1 MIRSLIAT
9 LPAFFAALLLTFTPL
24 SEAHANSLLGDK
36 LTLRDENKMGREFD
50 QVIRS
55 QMGMVGDTYITD
67 FVTDVVKR
75 IEDGKRPMPFK
86 IKSAVIANPLM
97 NAFAIPGGFIYIFTG
112 LIQEVTSECQ
122 LAGVISHE
130 LAHVSQRHVVQRIEK
145 QKKIGLLSTVGVLT
159 GLLLGIASGSGDGA
173 AVGTALALGSSGAA
187 TQAMLNYSRDDE
199 NEADHVGLNALVKA
213 GYNPQG
219 MPQMFEIMR
228 KNKWFDSGSQMPAY
242 LSTHPGTADR
252 ITYLNDRIARMPK
265 EFSQRTDD
273 NTRLHRVQ
281 VLVRAKMSPANT
293 ALAYWDDKKANG
305 LTPME
310 HAGRGIA
317 LTRLKKMDEAEKA
330 YEIALEQDGNDPLI
344 SREAGIFYFKT
355 GRAEK
360 AFTLL
365 QKATIQ
371 NSRDAI
377 GLFYLARLQ
386 SEAKQYRQAIAN
398 MQKVEKLVPEDW
410 EVHHHLGMILGE
422 SGDTFGGNLHL
433 AYAGVYSMN
442 LRKTTLHAQKA
453 KALAKTDAQQEEIK
467 KLDALIKE
475 RAKLKK

>member
-1 MIRSLIAT
+1 MTHRICTL
-9 LPAFFAALLLTFTPL
+9 LPAFFAALLLTFTPMVN
-24 SEAHANSLLGDK
+24 AQANPLLGEK
-36 LTLRDENKMGREFD
+36 LTLRDENKLGREFD

-67 FVTDVVKR
+67 FVTDVVNR
-75 IEDGKRPMPFK
+75 IVDGKRPMPYTV
-86 IKSAVIANPLM
+86 KSAVIANPIM

-112 LIQEVTSECQ
+112 LIQEVTTEAQ

-130 LAHVSQRHVVQRIEK
+130 LAHVSQRHVVHRIEK

-159 GLLLGIASGSGDGA
+159 GLLLGIASGSGDAGKI
-173 AVGTALALGSSGAA
+173 GTAIAMGSSGAA
-187 TQAMLNYSRDDE
+187 TQAMLNYSREDE

-219 MPQMFEIMR
+219 MPQMFEIMQ
-228 KNKWFDSGSQMPAY
+228 KNKWFDSGSHMPAY
-242 LSTHPGTADR
+242 LSTHPGTDDR

-281 VLVRAKMSPANT
+281 VLVRGHMSPPKS
-293 ALAYWDDKKANG
+293 ALAYWNDKMATG

-310 HAGRGIA
+310 HAGRGIT
-317 LTRLKKMDEAEKA
+317 LSRLKKMDEAQKA
-330 YEIALEQDGNDPLI
+330 FETALAQDSNDPLI

-355 GRAEK
+355 GQADK
-360 AFTLL
+360 AFPLL

-422 SGDTFGGNLHL
+422 SGDTFGGNVHL
-433 AYAGVYSMN
+433 AYGGLYSMN
-442 LRKTTLHAQKA
+442 MRKAKLHAQKA
-453 KALAKTDAQQEEIK
+453 TALAQTDAQKETVKQLEER
-467 KLDALIKE
+467 IKE
-475 RAKLKK
+475 RAELTK

>member
-1 MIRSLIAT
+1 MIRSLLAP
-9 LPAFFAALLLTFTPL
+9 LPAFIAALLLIFTPL
-24 SEAHANSLLGDK
+24 ADAHANSLLGDK

-67 FVTDVVKR
+67 FVADVVER
-75 IEDGKRPMPFK
+75 IVEGKRPMPFK
-86 IKSAVIANPLM
+86 VKSAVIANPLM

-130 LAHVSQRHVVQRIEK
+130 LAHVSQRHVVHRIEK

-173 AVGTALALGSSGAA
+173 AVGTALAMGSSGAA
-187 TQAMLNYSRDDE
+187 TQAMLNYSREDE

-219 MPQMFEIMR
+219 MPQMFEIMQ

-252 ITYLNDRIARMPK
+252 ITYLKDRIARMPK

-293 ALAYWDDKKANG
+293 AVAYWDDKKISG

-330 YEIALEQDGNDPLI
+330 YDIALEQDSNDPLI

-355 GRAEK
+355 GRTEK

-371 NSRDAI
+371 NPRDAI

-398 MQKVEKLVPEDW
+398 MRKVEKLVPEDW

-442 LRKTTLHAQKA
+442 LRKATLHAQKA

-467 KLDALIKE
+467 KLDALIEE